1 MLFCRQLLRS
11 KQADSRLAAHN
22 PSSAAGSVAAGSG
35 SRRGKHRRSG
45 SKTAH
50 SQAPEGGPPDEAA
63 AAAAGQGRQA
73 KSEKPIAAPPPIR
86 KQRSR
91 GRGDCST
98 EGDTGSAASSVGGLP
113 PDTPA
118 QVSCPTKHLANALMS
133 AQLKHGMFGLRCVT
147 GPSSQAGLHVKCTCT
162 CTCCVTLHPST
173 LSA

>member
-11 KQADSRLAAHN
+11 KQAEQRLAAHN
-22 PSSAAGSVAAGSG
+22 PNSTAGGVAAGIG

-45 SKTAH
+45 SKSAH

-73 KSEKPIAAPPPIR
+73 KSERPVAAPPPIR

-91 GRGDCST
+91 GRGDSST

-118 QVSCPTKHLANALMS
+118 QVSYPTSDRTLNALTS
-133 AQLKHGMFGLRCVT
+133 AHLKHGI
-147 GPSSQAGLHVKCTCT
+147 SGLHV
-162 CTCCVTLHPST
+162 ST
-173 LSA
+173 VST